1 MEVKFHRCSQRG
13 EATPLRLEG
22 WGVEEVSCGT
32 RGYPELGE
40 GACGAEGTWRGGAMF
55 QV

>member
-1 MEVKFHRCSQRG
+1 MEVKFCRRSQQG
-13 EATPLRLEG
+13 EAIPLRLEG

-32 RGYPELGE
+32 RGCPELGE
-40 GACGAEGTWRGGAMF
+40 GAWGGRGRGGVAMF